1 VPSDFKT
8 PAICQLL
15 YDVLQVH
22 LSAAGIILVKI
33 FMQ

>member
-15 YDVLQVH
+15 YDVLEVH
-22 LSAAGIILVKI
+22 LSGAGIILETI
-33 FMQ
+33 FML